1 MSKRYSTVDETIAYV
16 TAENPT
22 NTNEKHLVAGSRN
35 MLIDQTR
42 KVSSRNGN
50 TLFGVGNSAR
60 TKVRQAFTW
69 NNSTGGELPMK
80 VYDDELEVYLGTV
93 DGVAINAWTRVANAW
108 NTEIKPRFT
117 LWYSETDVLDLLLF
131 VFGDDNIY
139 SWSGCVA
146 VVDSIT
152 GTTITKRGANTWAES
167 RAYTAGTRVL
177 VNVRTGTEYTYT
189 GGENSLTLTGIAD
202 TTGIIAGDILVQK
215 VGTTTDKPNADRI
228 NNTIFTFQNQ
238 ICIGSDTDEQVY
250 VSKNNSFST
259 FTFSSP
265 RVAGEG
271 ALFTLDDPV
280 RGFGELEE
288 NLIIF
293 AGRSSIY
300 QAAPE
305 DITIGTTLAETFNVK
320 KYQTGLG
327 QSAQNQEVI
336 QQVGSTLVYLS
347 YEPALREMPSPSLL
361 QAGQDPKTLSNPI
374 KPDFDAENWTDA
386 ASIWYKNAY
395 YLTAPQNGHVYI
407 LQYRED
413 ANGTLRRFWQPP
425 QTMFISAFTP
435 IGDLLYGHSS
445 VTPDTFRLFNPEAF
459 SDENSD
465 GIKLPI
471 HCVAKFAYRNYGDRV
486 AMKNFDE
493 YFVEGEIGGST
504 KILQT
509 LYYDFGG
516 TTQRT
521 ENIIDGSDFDIV
533 LETLLKTSLAQQP
546 LGQQPLGGSTQA
558 PNDASKFRVIF
569 EQVREDFV
577 EMQDTYETDDVD
589 KFWSIISRGANAKLS
604 RRQHTFI
611 KK

>member
-16 TAENPT
+16 TSENPT
-22 NTNEKHLVAGSRN
+22 NTKEKYLVAGSRN
-35 MLIDQTR
+35 VLIDETR

-50 TLFGVGNSAR
+50 TLLGTGNDAL
-60 TKVRQAFTW
+60 TGVRQAVTW
-69 NNSTGGELPMK
+69 NNSTGGELPLK

-93 DGVAINAWTRVANAW
+93 DGVAINAWTRVANGW
-108 NTEIKPRFT
+108 STTIKPRFT
-117 LWYSETDVLDLLLF
+117 LWYSATDVLDLLLF

-146 VVDSIT
+146 VVDSVT
-152 GTTITKRGANTWAES
+152 ATTITKAGTDTWAEA
-167 RAYTAGTRVL
+167 RAYTAGTKVL

-189 GGENSLTLTGIAD
+189 GGESTLTLTGIAD

-215 VGTTTDKPNADRI
+215 VGTTTDKPNANRI
-228 NNTIFTFQNQ
+228 NNTIFTYENQ
-238 ICIGSDTDEQVY
+238 VCLGSDTDEQVY

-259 FTFSSP
+259 FTYSAP

-271 ALFTLDDPV
+271 ALFTLDDPA
-280 RGFGELEE
+280 RGFGELEDS
-288 NLIIF
+288 LIIF

-300 QAAPE
+300 QAKPQ
-305 DITIGTTLAETFNVK
+305 DITVGTTLAETFDVK
-320 KYQTGLG
+320 KYQTGVG

-336 QQVGSTLVYLS
+336 QQIGSTLVYLS
-347 YEPALREMPSPSLL
+347 YEPALRELPSPSLL
-361 QAGQDPKTLSNPI
+361 QAGGEPKTLSNPI
-374 KPDFDAENWTDA
+374 KPDFDAEDWTDA
-386 ASIWYKNAY
+386 SAIWYKNGY
-395 YLTAPQNGHVYI
+395 YLSAPTNGRVYI

-413 ANGTLRRFWQPP
+413 ADGTLRRFWQPP
-425 QTMFISAFTP
+425 QTMFIAAFTP
-435 IGDLLYGHSS
+435 INDLLYGHSS
-445 VTPDTFRLFNPEAF
+445 VTPDTFRLFDPEAF
-459 SDENSD
+459 SDVNSA
-465 GIKLPI
+465 GVKLPI

-504 KILQT
+504 KILLT
-509 LYYDFGG
+509 LYYDYGG
-516 TTQRT
+516 TAQRA
-521 ENIIDGSDFDIV
+521 EHIIDGTDFDIV

-558 PNDASKFRVIF
+558 PEDASKFRVIF
-569 EQVREDFV
+569 EQAREDFV

-604 RRQHTFI
+604 RRQHVVI

>member
-1 MSKRYSTVDETIAYV
+1 MSKKYSTVDETIAYN

-22 NTNEKHLVAGSRN
+22 NTNEKYLVAGSRN
-35 MLIDQTR
+35 VLIDQTR

-50 TLFGVGNSAR
+50 TLFGAGNPAL
-60 TKVRQAFTW
+60 TPVRQGFTW
-69 NNSTGGELPMK
+69 NNSTGGELPIR

-93 DGVAINAWTRVANAW
+93 DGTAINAWTRVANGW
-108 NTEIKPRFT
+108 NTEIKPRFA
-117 LWYSETDVLDLLLF
+117 LWYSATDFLDLLVF

-146 VVDSIT
+146 VVDSVT
-152 GTTITKRGANTWAES
+152 GVTITKAGTNTWAES

-189 GGENSLTLTGIAD
+189 GGESTTTLTGIAD

-215 VGTTTDKPNADRI
+215 IATTTDKPNANRI
-228 NNTIFTFQNQ
+228 NNTIFTYENQ
-238 ICIGSDTDEQVY
+238 VCLGSDTDEQVY

-259 FTFSSP
+259 FTYSSP

-271 ALFTLDDPV
+271 ALFTLDDPA
-280 RGFGELEE
+280 RGFGELEDS
-288 NLIIF
+288 LIIF

-300 QAAPE
+300 QAKPQ
-305 DITIGTTLAETFNVK
+305 DITVGTSLAETFDVK
-320 KYQTGLG
+320 KYQTGIG

-336 QQVGSTLVYLS
+336 QQIGNALVYLS
-347 YEPALREMPSPSLL
+347 YEPALRELSSPSLL
-361 QAGQDPKTLSNPI
+361 QAGADPKTLSNPI
-374 KPDFDAENWTDA
+374 KPDFDAEDWTDA
-386 ASIWYKNAY
+386 TAIWYKNGY
-395 YLTAPQNGHVYI
+395 YLSAPTNGRVYI

-413 ANGTLRRFWQPP
+413 ADGKLRRFWQPP
-425 QTMFISAFTP
+425 QTMFISAFLP
-435 IGDLLYGHSS
+435 IADLLYGHSAS
-445 VTPDTFRLFNPEAF
+445 TPETFRLFDPEAY
-459 SDENSD
+459 SDVNSS
-465 GIKLPI
+465 GVKLSI
-471 HCVAKFAYRNYGDRV
+471 QCVAKFAYRNYGDRV

-504 KILQT
+504 QVLQT

-516 TTQRT
+516 MTQRT
-521 ENIIDGSDFDIV
+521 EHTIDGSDFDIV

-546 LGQQPLGGSTQA
+546 LGQQPLGGSTNA
-558 PNDASKFRVIF
+558 PADAAKFRVIF
-569 EQVREDFV
+569 EQAREDFV

-604 RRQHTFI
+604 RRQHVVI